1 MTALHNDVRLYSH
14 VIQYESILEDELTL
28 LSRGMLAV
36 LAVACVAIL
45 PAQAQTIPGNQIKII
60 VPFPA
65 GGTTDILA
73 RFVAQYLGEKL
84 GVTALVENRPGA
96 SGTIGSDAV
105 AKSPADGSV
114 VLITATHHVINPS
127 LRKSLQYDTQKDF
140 SPIAVVA
147 TAPNALCVSK
157 DFPATT
163 VAELIAIAKQQP
175 GKLSFGS
182 SGIGGANHLAGEL
195 FEQMAGVNIEHI
207 PYKGAAPAMNDLMGG
222 HIPIMFDTLPT
233 VLPAAQAGNIR
244 VLAVTSLQRAAS
256 LPDVPTLDEAGVKG
270 FEATAWFG
278 MYMPQAD
285 GSPVYEKLVEAMR
298 EILTAPG
305 TREKFATQGVEP
317 GRRTGAAFAAFVD
330 SEITKWSVVVKTSNV
345 PQE

>member
-1 MTALHNDVRLYSH
+1 MKMIELNKCVLAALALAA
-14 VIQYESILEDELTL
+14 
-28 LSRGMLAV
+28 LAV
-36 LAVACVAIL
+36 CGSAPAA
-45 PAQAQTIPGNQIKII
+45 AQAFPPSQIKIV

-84 GVTALVENRPGA
+84 GVTTIVENRAGA
-96 SGTIGSDAV
+96 SGTIGSEMV

-114 VLITATHHVINPS
+114 LLLTATHHVINAS
-127 LRKSLQYDTQKDF
+127 LYRKLPYDTQKDF

-147 TAPNALCVSK
+147 TAPNALVVNK
-157 DFPATT
+157 DFPAKS
-163 VAELIAIAKQQP
+163 VAELIAMAKKEP

-182 SGIGGANHLAGEL
+182 SGIGGANHLSGEL
-195 FEQMAGVNIEHI
+195 FKQMAGIDIIHI
-207 PYKGAAPAMNDLMGG
+207 PYKGAAPAMNDLIGG

-233 VLPAAQAGNIR
+233 VLPAASAGTIR
-244 VLAVTSLQRAAS
+244 VLAVTSKDRAAS
-256 LPDVPTLDEAGVKG
+256 MPTVPTLDESGLKG

-278 MYMPQAD
+278 LYMPAAS
-285 GSPVYEKLVEAMR
+285 GNPAYTKLVAAMKDV
-298 EILTAPG
+298 LSSPA

-317 GRRTGAAFAAFVD
+317 GKVTGPEFAAFVD
-330 SEITKWSVVVKTSNV
+330 SEIRKWGDVIKTANV

>member
-1 MTALHNDVRLYSH
+1 M
-14 VIQYESILEDELTL
+14 TL
-28 LSRGMLAV
+28 LTRRALAV
-36 LAVACVAIL
+36 LAVACIAAV
-45 PAQAQTIPGNQIKII
+45 PAKAQTIPGNQIKII

-73 RFVAQYLGEKL
+73 RFVAQYLGDKL
-84 GVTALVENRPGA
+84 GVTTLVENRPGA
-96 SGTIGSDAV
+96 SGTIGSEAV

-127 LRKSLQYDTQKDF
+127 LRKSLPYDTLKDF

-157 DFPATT
+157 DFPAKT
-163 VAELIAIAKQQP
+163 VAELIAMAKKQP

-182 SGIGGANHLAGEL
+182 SGIGGANHLSGEL
-195 FEQMAGVNIEHI
+195 FEQMAGVSIEHI
-207 PYKGAAPAMNDLMGG
+207 PYKGAAPAMNDLIGG

-270 FEATAWFG
+270 FEATSWFG

-285 GSPVYEKLVEAMR
+285 GNPAHKLLVGAMKDILASPA
-298 EILTAPG
+298 

-317 GRRTGAAFAAFVD
+317 GKRTGAEFATFVD
-330 SEITKWSVVVKTSNV
+330 TEIKKWSGVVKTANV

>member
-1 MTALHNDVRLYSH
+1 M
-14 VIQYESILEDELTL
+14 TL
-28 LSRGMLAV
+28 LTRRALAV
-36 LAVACVAIL
+36 VAVAFIAVS
-45 PAQAQTIPGNQIKII
+45 PARAQTIPGNQIKII

-73 RFVAQYLGEKL
+73 RFVAQYLGDKL
-84 GVTALVENRPGA
+84 GVATLVENRPGA
-96 SGTIGSDAV
+96 SGTIGSDVV
-105 AKSPADGSV
+105 AKAPPDGSV

-127 LRKSLQYDTQKDF
+127 LRKHLPYDTQKDF

-147 TAPNALCVSK
+147 TAPNALCVAK
-157 DFPATT
+157 DFPAKT
-163 VAELIAIAKQQP
+163 VAELIAMAKKEP

-182 SGIGGANHLAGEL
+182 SGIGGANHLSGEL
-195 FEQMAGVNIEHI
+195 FEQMAGVSIEHI
-207 PYKGAAPAMNDLMGG
+207 PYKGAAPAMNDLIGG

-233 VLPAAQAGNIR
+233 VLPAAQSGNIR

-270 FEATAWFG
+270 FEATSWFG
-278 MYMPQAD
+278 MYMPQAN
-285 GSPVYEKLVEAMR
+285 GNPVYKKLVAAMQD
-298 EILTAPG
+298 ILAAPA

-317 GRRTGAAFAAFVD
+317 GQRTGAEFDSFVD
-330 SEITKWSVVVKTSNV
+330 AEIRKWSTVVKTANV